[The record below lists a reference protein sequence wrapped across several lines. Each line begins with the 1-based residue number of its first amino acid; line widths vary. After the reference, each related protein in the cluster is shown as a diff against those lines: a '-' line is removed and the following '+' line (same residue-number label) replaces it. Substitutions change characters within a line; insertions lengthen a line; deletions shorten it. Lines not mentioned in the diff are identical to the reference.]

1 MAHPHLI
8 APPWRT
14 ADFGDGS
21 TRVAWT
27 SALDPGEIK
36 AYTID
41 CSRELLATGNVIQT
55 ISIVPSSLSVLAG
68 LRIDDQT
75 NDDVRITLWLSIN
88 PDDRNRDGWN
98 GDGERHT
105 LTCTIEVTDG
115 QRFER
120 DVTLQIKQIGQ
131 N

>member
-1 MAHPHLI
+1 MAHFN

-14 ADFGDGS
+14 ADFGDGT

-27 SALDPGEIK
+27 SALDPGEFK

-41 CSRELLATGNVIQT
+41 CSRELVSSANKIETADVEPSALA
-55 ISIVPSSLSVLAG
+55 VLAG
-68 LRIDDQT
+68 LWTADQT
-75 NDDVRITLWLSIN
+75 NNDTHITLWLTIN
-88 PDDRNRDGWN
+88 PADRTRANWD

-115 QRFER
+115 QRFQR
-120 DVTLQIKQIGQ
+120 DVTLQIKQLV
-131 N
+131 